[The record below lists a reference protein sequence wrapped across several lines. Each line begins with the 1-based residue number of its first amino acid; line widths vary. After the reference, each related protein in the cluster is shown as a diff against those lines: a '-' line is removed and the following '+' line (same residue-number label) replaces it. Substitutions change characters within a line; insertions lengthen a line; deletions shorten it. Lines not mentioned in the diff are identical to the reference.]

1 MIKAVIFDMYE
12 TLITLFESPLYMA
25 KQICA
30 DVGISEPVFREIWDV
45 TDEDRTLGKKTLEE
59 VIEAI
64 LRKNARYSEE
74 LFETVIEKRKRSRAE
89 CFEHLHPG
97 IIPMLS
103 AIKQK
108 NIKIGL
114 ITNCYFEESEAI
126 RGSLLF
132 RYFDAVCM
140 SCELGLKKPDP
151 EIFRKCTELLSVDP
165 AECIYI
171 GDGGSLELEAAWEA
185 GMHPAQAVWYLK
197 EGTTQPVGRKAGFF
211 HLESPTDVVAEI
223 ERCNG

>member
-140 SCELGLKKPDP
+140 SCELGMKKPDP
-151 EIFRKCTELLSVDP
+151 GIFQ
-165 AECIYI
+165 ECIKALAVAPEECLYV
-171 GDGGSLELEAAWEA
+171 GDGGSGELEAALA
-185 GMHPAQAVWYLK
+185 MGMNPVQAVWYLK
-197 EGTTQPVGRKAGFF
+197 EGTTQPVGRKEGFL
-211 HLESPTDVVAEI
+211 HMESPMDIVGGI
-223 ERCNG
+223 EKYNE